1 MQDFY
6 GSGFRSRR
14 YTGDTLAQDLD
25 TLEVAMA
32 RETVKYIAVRDHLQR
47 RLQGMTAGEQIPTEP
62 TLCKEYNVSRIT
74 VRRAVDDLIQSGLLE
89 RVQGRGTFVTEP
101 QYTEQI
107 HETFTERVTG
117 FHRQQ
122 AELGREVV
130 TEVLANE
137 VTRVAGVAESLG
149 LNPADELIELE
160 RLRYING
167 TLHQHVVTYL
177 PAQRY
182 PAVLAHDF
190 SEGSLFEFLEAA
202 YGVVLTRNDLLV
214 RLDTVDESRAECL
227 GIDEGDNVLAVDST
241 VFTSDG
247 APVAFGVATH
257 TPQYSQLA
265 FTLQN
270 GSAAP

>member
-1 MQDFY
+1 
-6 GSGFRSRR
+6 
-14 YTGDTLAQDLD
+14 
-25 TLEVAMA
+25 MA
-32 RETVKYIAVRDHLQR
+32 RETVKYIAVRDHLQQ
-47 RLQGMTAGEQIPTEP
+47 RLESMAVGEQIPTEP
-62 TLCKEYNVSRIT
+62 TLCEEYNVSRIT

-101 QYTEQI
+101 QYTEEI
-107 HETFTERVTG
+107 HETFAERVTG

-122 AELGREVV
+122 AELGRDVV

-137 VTRVAGVAESLG
+137 VTRAARAAEALE
-149 LNPADELIELE
+149 LNPADELILLE

-177 PAQRY
+177 PAARY

-190 SEGSLFEFLEAA
+190 STGSLFEFLETT

-214 RLDTVDESRAECL
+214 RLDEVDQGRAESL
-227 GIDEGDNVLAVDST
+227 GIAVGDSVLAVDST
-241 VFTSDG
+241 VFAADG
-247 APVAFGVATH
+247 TPVAFGIATH
-257 TPQYSQLA
+257 TPAYSQLA

-270 GSAAP
+270 RGSAP